1 MNLIAWQ
8 NGTRELRAT
17 PTIHSRLSTTDSN
30 RQVSIPVQ
38 AQRRSQN
45 VLTPQQPDRASPRFS
60 SCVNPHLLEPRPRG
74 DTTSTSDVLARR

>member
-1 MNLIAWQ
+1 MNLIVWQ
-8 NGTRELRAT
+8 NGMRALRTT
-17 PTIHSRLSTTDSN
+17 PTSHSRLSTTDSN

-45 VLTPQQPDRASPRFS
+45 VLTSQQPDRASLRFS

-74 DTTSTSDVLARR
+74 DITSTSDVLTRR